1 MSEAREALIVESK
14 ILRTIGLVIATLGA
28 MVIAVLF
35 TWWLRT
41 DILRNVNLYEVNR
54 KVMEVSEEVKA
65 TNRRLTLLET
75 RFASMEKKL
84 SSSK

>member
-41 DILRNVNLYEVNR
+41 DILRNVNLYEVDR
-54 KVMEVSEEVKA
+54 KVMAVSEEVKA

-75 RFASMEKKL
+75 RIASMEKKP
-84 SSSK
+84 SSSE

>member
-54 KVMEVSEEVKA
+54 KVMAVSEEVKA

-75 RFASMEKKL
+75 RIASMEKKL
-84 SSSK
+84 SSSE

>member
-54 KVMEVSEEVKA
+54 KVMAVSEEVKA

-75 RFASMEKKL
+75 RIASMEKKY
-84 SSSK
+84 SSSE